1 MAGVKS
7 FSKEKAKAVTL
18 DERMTAWARRKQST
32 GVSWRDVSALSLRCA
47 LTAVLAEGAALM
59 FAPAAGGKGVMLKLY
74 MDGQSQPE
82 FAMTAEEVNQLLEGL
97 CDAFTSGSEDLRE
110 SLAGGAE

>member
-1 MAGVKS
+1 MAVVKS
-7 FSKEKAKAVTL
+7 FAEKRAKSVTL
-18 DERMTAWARRKQST
+18 DERMTQWARRKSST

-74 MDGQSQPE
+74 MDGASQPE
-82 FAMTAEEVNQLLEGL
+82 YAMTAEEVNLLLEGL
-97 CDAFTSGSEDLRE
+97 ADAFGSSSEDLHNA
-110 SLAGGAE
+110 LAGGVD